1 MAARAS
7 TCYDCGFWVRTD
19 RQVDRASTWSLLL
32 KSPAPFSCRFA
43 PGGQHIVV
51 KTPPARPNWRESAQL
66 PGERTASSSADQDP
80 TSQKVR
86 KTQNCFPLRRCLE
99 GRRALRYIMR
109 AVVEKTGGKRS
120 DSGMELH
127 DRTYHYLPVQSAVR
141 EAPFYKYDINSIM
154 SNSIL
159 NIDNAYPQAPRSVRL
174 HSRR

>member
-86 KTQNCFPLRRCLE
+86 KTPFCYEMDSQFPVVGICGAPQLLPSRENIRLTLCQCKPERLHCL
-99 GRRALRYIMR
+99 
-109 AVVEKTGGKRS
+109 
-120 DSGMELH
+120 
-127 DRTYHYLPVQSAVR
+127 
-141 EAPFYKYDINSIM
+141 
-154 SNSIL
+154 SIL
-159 NIDNAYPQAPRSVRL
+159 LPKSGCRTKAIQ
-174 HSRR
+174 